1 MIRLGLVS
9 LALLFSLDTASAD
22 DAAKSY
28 ATYCAMCHGAE
39 GLGDG
44 VAGAALPVKPAN
56 FADPKF
62 WEGKT
67 DEGLKK
73 VIKEG
78 GAASGMSPLMAPWG
92 AVLNDAQI
100 DAMVVYLK
108 TLKK

>member
-1 MIRLGLVS
+1 MFRLGLVS

-22 DAAKSY
+22 DSAKSY

-39 GLGDG
+39 GKGDG

-56 FADPKF
+56 FADAKF
-62 WEGKT
+62 WAGTT
-67 DEGLKK
+67 DEVVKK

-78 GAASGMSPLMAPWG
+78 GAAAGKSPLMAPWG
-92 AVLNDAQI
+92 VVLNDAQI

>member
-1 MIRLGLVS
+1 MARFGFIV
-9 LALLFSLDTASAD
+9 LAFLLSLDTASAD
-22 DAAKSY
+22 DSAKSY
-28 ATYCAMCHGAE
+28 ATFCAMCHGLE
-39 GLGDG
+39 GKGDG

-78 GAASGMSPLMAPWG
+78 GVANGKSALMAPWG
-92 AVLNDAQI
+92 GVLNDAQI
-100 DAMVVYLK
+100 DAMVIYLK
-108 TLKK
+108 TMKK